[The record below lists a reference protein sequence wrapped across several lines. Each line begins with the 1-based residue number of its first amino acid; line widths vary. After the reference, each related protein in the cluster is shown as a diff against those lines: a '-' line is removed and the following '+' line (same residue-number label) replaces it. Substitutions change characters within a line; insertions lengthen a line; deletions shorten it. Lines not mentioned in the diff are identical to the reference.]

1 MAGSDAR
8 QREALL
14 ALVTPRLGSEER
26 VVAMLPF
33 ANTPRRPKGP
43 TGKVRDGVWQ
53 AARRYRPIVLTDR
66 RLFVLDAVDAD
77 LAAGAI
83 VLMLAVVGASLL
95 GYGIGLAVALEAFVL
110 LIYLFAAPKDSFAIH
125 EVDDVVALVAFVAVS
140 VIVGAVVARLNDL
153 RERAAL
159 AAR

>member
-14 ALVTPRLGSEER
+14 ALVTPRLGSGER

-66 RLFVLDAVDAD
+66 RLFVLDARRTPHPQGVLAEFPAGLVRVVRLVPSTLGRQTLVLDLPDGGEIPFELGRLDAVDLGAFTGALD
-77 LAAGAI
+77 FNAG
-83 VLMLAVVGASLL
+83 S
-95 GYGIGLAVALEAFVL
+95 
-110 LIYLFAAPKDSFAIH
+110 
-125 EVDDVVALVAFVAVS
+125 
-140 VIVGAVVARLNDL
+140 
-153 RERAAL
+153 
-159 AAR
+159 